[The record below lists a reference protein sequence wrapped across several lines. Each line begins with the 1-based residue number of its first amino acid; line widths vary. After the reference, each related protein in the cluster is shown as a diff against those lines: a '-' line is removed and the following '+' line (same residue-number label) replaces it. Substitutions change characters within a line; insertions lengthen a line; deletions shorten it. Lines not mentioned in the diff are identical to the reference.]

1 MTERKRIY
9 RRLFDHNLTARL
21 ITKLNMNR
29 RFRIRHLTG
38 LAVSTLFAIV
48 AMMPWFFFNPD
59 TAVERVCKAIYMVLF
74 IGGIAALAFVWIF
87 TVIVMKTYPYSA
99 IYFKEKINRDGDE
112 FMGMK

>member
-1 MTERKRIY
+1 MIEIKKLYKRI
-9 RRLFDHNLTARL
+9 FDYNLIARL

-38 LAVSTLFAIV
+38 LAVSTLLAIV

-59 TAVERVCKAIYMVLF
+59 TAIERVIKAIYVVLF
-74 IGGIAALAFVWIF
+74 ISGIAALAFVWIF